1 MKQFIRTTWAQL
13 HGDRPLLFLC
23 GLLILLGILYAIFV
37 SISLSPTELQVA
49 TRYTAFG
56 GTQYY
61 RNKWFYLIGFV
72 IFGLMIAILHVGA
85 VIKLKSRGMRP
96 LAIAFGWLGALLLG
110 VLFFITLSV
119 LGIAY
124 LS

>member
-1 MKQFIRTTWAQL
+1 MNNKIRSVWTQFRD
-13 HGDRPLLFLC
+13 DRPLLVLC
-23 GLLILLGILYAIFV
+23 SVLLVAGIVYAIV
-37 SISLSPTELQVA
+37 VSLSLSATELQVA

-61 RNKWFYLIGFV
+61 RSKWYYLIGFV
-72 IFGLMIAILHVGA
+72 VFGLLVSGLHIGA
-85 VIKLKSRGMRP
+85 VLKLHRRGMRS
-96 LAIAFGWLGALLLG
+96 LALAFAWLSMMLLG
-110 VLFFITLSV
+110 VLFLVTLSV